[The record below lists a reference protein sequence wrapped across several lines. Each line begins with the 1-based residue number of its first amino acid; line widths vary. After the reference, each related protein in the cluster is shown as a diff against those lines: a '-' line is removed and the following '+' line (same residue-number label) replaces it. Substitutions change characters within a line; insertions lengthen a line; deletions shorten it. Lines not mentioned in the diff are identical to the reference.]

1 MVIKSDRRWLFLVLL
16 GGALSLGA
24 CAGQHDVTGASS
36 TSKPVAGY
44 QRLGT
49 EKETLEERVNRLEQD
64 LAELRIDYSVVRPA
78 MEKLVFSENSL
89 DRRLNR
95 IESAFGPATASL
107 GAAGDT
113 ARAPSPAKASQS
125 SPEIAA
131 MARMD
136 PVRDEM
142 KVPGTAAAGF
152 GIHLASYRG
161 KAAAMEGWS
170 KLQQSYKS
178 TLASYRP
185 IIHRF
190 DAGKD
195 GTYQRLLAGPLSTHA
210 AAESLC
216 ASLKKQG
223 AWCQVLAL
231 DPSSQ

>member
-36 TSKPVAGY
+36 ASKPVAGY

-107 GAAGDT
+107 GLEGDT

-125 SPEIAA
+125 SPETAA
-131 MARMD
+131 MPRMD

-142 KVPGTAAAGF
+142 KAPVTAAAGF

-195 GTYQRLLAGPLSTHA
+195 GTYQRLLAGPLSTQA

-231 DPSSQ
+231 NPSSQ

>member
-1 MVIKSDRRWLFLVLL
+1 MVIKNDRRWLFLSLL

-24 CAGQHDVTGASS
+24 CAGQEAVTGAPPA
-36 TSKPVAGY
+36 SKPIAGY

-64 LAELRIDYSVVRPA
+64 LADLRIDYSVVRPA

-89 DRRLNR
+89 DRRLGR
-95 IESAFGPATASL
+95 IENAFGPATASL
-107 GAAGDT
+107 VAPGGEAA
-113 ARAPSPAKASQS
+113 QS
-125 SPEIAA
+125 SAKPAA
-131 MARMD
+131 VARMD
-136 PVRDEM
+136 PVRDETKM
-142 KVPGTAAAGF
+142 AGKSSSAAGF

-161 KAAAMEGWS
+161 KTAAMEGWHM
-170 KLQQSYKS
+170 LQQSYKS
-178 TLASYRP
+178 ALASYRP
-185 IIHRF
+185 IIRRF